1 MLQVVENVKG
11 VSKMK
16 IGKIT
21 EAEMEIMKIIW
32 EENKEITTAEI
43 LEKLPKENSW
53 KTTTVMTLVTRL
65 IEKNIL
71 NVNKVGKLNHY
82 SAKVTEEEYKAVQTD
97 VFLDD
102 MHNGSIKNFIATLY
116 NSRKISKK
124 DIADLKNWIK
134 EV

>member
-1 MLQVVENVKG
+1 
-11 VSKMK
+11 MK
-16 IGKIT
+16 ITKIT

-32 EENKEITTAEI
+32 EENKEMTTAEI

-65 IEKNIL
+65 IEKNVL

-82 SAKVTEEEYKAVQTD
+82 SAKVTEEQYKAVQTD

-124 DIADLKNWIK
+124 DITDLKNWIK

>member
-1 MLQVVENVKG
+1 MD
-11 VSKMK
+11 MK
-16 IGKIT
+16 LTKIS

-32 EENKEITTAEI
+32 KENKQITTADI

-65 IEKNIL
+65 IEKGIL
-71 NVNKVGKLNHY
+71 DVTKIGKLNHY
-82 SAKVTEEEYKAVQTD
+82 SPKVTEEEYKADQTD

-102 MHNGSIKNFIATLY
+102 MHNGSVKSFIATLY
-116 NSRKISKK
+116 NSRKISKQ
-124 DIADLKNWIK
+124 DISDLKKWIK

>member
-1 MLQVVENVKG
+1 
-11 VSKMK
+11 MK
-16 IGKIT
+16 IAKIT

-32 EENKEITTAEI
+32 EEDNEITTATI

-53 KTTTVMTLVTRL
+53 KTTTVMTLITRL
-65 IEKNIL
+65 IEKGIL
-71 NVNKVGKLNHY
+71 SVTKIGKLNNY

-97 VFLDD
+97 IFLDD
-102 MHNGSIKNFIATLY
+102 MHNGSIRNFMATLY

>member
-1 MLQVVENVKG
+1 
-11 VSKMK
+11 MK
-16 IGKIT
+16 LTKISD
-21 EAEMEIMKIIW
+21 AEMEIMKIIW
-32 EENKEITTAEI
+32 KGNKQITTADI

-65 IEKNIL
+65 IEKGIL
-71 NVNKVGKLNHY
+71 SVIKVGKLNHY
-82 SAKVTEEEYKAVQTD
+82 SPKVTEEEYKEAQTN

-102 MHNGSIKNFIATLY
+102 MFNGSVKSFMATLY

>member
-1 MLQVVENVKG
+1 
-11 VSKMK
+11 MK
-16 IGKIT
+16 ISKIT

-32 EENKEITTAEI
+32 EENKEITTATI

-53 KTTTVMTLVTRL
+53 KTTTVMTLITRL
-65 IEKNIL
+65 IEKGIL
-71 NVNKVGKLNHY
+71 NVNKIGKLNNY

-102 MHNGSIKNFIATLY
+102 MHNGSIRNFMATLY

>member
-1 MLQVVENVKG
+1 
-11 VSKMK
+11 MK
-16 IGKIT
+16 IAKIT
-21 EAEMEIMKIIW
+21 DAEMEIMKIIW
-32 EENKEITTAEI
+32 EENNEITTATI

-53 KTTTVMTLVTRL
+53 KTTTVMTLITRL
-65 IEKNIL
+65 IEKGIL
-71 NVNKVGKLNHY
+71 NVNKIGKLNNY

-102 MHNGSIKNFIATLY
+102 MHNGSIRNFMATLY

>member
-1 MLQVVENVKG
+1 
-11 VSKMK
+11 MK
-16 IGKIT
+16 IAKIT

-32 EENKEITTAEI
+32 EEKKEITTATI

-53 KTTTVMTLVTRL
+53 KTTTVMTLVARL
-65 IEKNIL
+65 IEKGIL
-71 NVNKVGKLNHY
+71 NVNKIGKLNNY

-97 VFLDD
+97 VFLED
-102 MHNGSIKNFIATLY
+102 MHNGSIRNFMATLY

>member
-1 MLQVVENVKG
+1 
-11 VSKMK
+11 MK
-16 IGKIT
+16 LTKISD
-21 EAEMEIMKIIW
+21 AEMEIMKIIW
-32 EENKEITTAEI
+32 EENKEITTATI

-53 KTTTVMTLVTRL
+53 KTTTVMTLITRL
-65 IEKNIL
+65 IEKGIL
-71 NVNKVGKLNHY
+71 SVTKIGKLNNY

-102 MHNGSIKNFIATLY
+102 MHNGSIRNFMATLY

>member
-1 MLQVVENVKG
+1 
-11 VSKMK
+11 MK
-16 IGKIT
+16 ISKIT

-32 EENKEITTAEI
+32 EEKKEITTATI

-65 IEKNIL
+65 IEKDIL
-71 NVNKVGKLNHY
+71 NVNKIGKLNHY
-82 SAKVTEEEYKAVQTD
+82 SSKVTEEEYKEAQTN

-102 MHNGSIKNFIATLY
+102 MFNGSVKSFMATLY

>member
-1 MLQVVENVKG
+1 
-11 VSKMK
+11 MK
-16 IGKIT
+16 ISKIT

-32 EENKEITTAEI
+32 EENREITTAEI

-82 SAKVTEEEYKAVQTD
+82 LPKVTEEEYKAVQTD

>member
-1 MLQVVENVKG
+1 
-11 VSKMK
+11 MK
-16 IGKIT
+16 LTRISD
-21 EAEMEIMKIIW
+21 AEMEIMKIIW
-32 EENKEITTAEI
+32 EENKEITTSTI

-65 IEKNIL
+65 IEKGII

-82 SAKVTEEEYKAVQTD
+82 SPKVTEEEYKAIQTD

-102 MHNGSIKNFIATLY
+102 MHNGSVKSFMATLY
-116 NSRKISKK
+116 NNKKISQK
-124 DIADLKNWIK
+124 DISDLKKWIK

>member
-1 MLQVVENVKG
+1 
-11 VSKMK
+11 MK

-32 EENKEITTAEI
+32 EESKEITTAEI

-65 IEKNIL
+65 IEKNVL

-82 SAKVTEEEYKAVQTD
+82 SAKVTEQEYKAVQTD

-124 DIADLKNWIK
+124 DIADLKSWIK

>member
-1 MLQVVENVKG
+1 
-11 VSKMK
+11 MK
-16 IGKIT
+16 IAKIT

-32 EENKEITTAEI
+32 EENNEITTATI

-53 KTTTVMTLVTRL
+53 KTTTVMTLITRL
-65 IEKNIL
+65 IEKGIL
-71 NVNKVGKLNHY
+71 NVNKIGKLNNY

-97 VFLDD
+97 VFLED
-102 MHNGSIKNFIATLY
+102 MHNGSIRNFMATLY

>member
-1 MLQVVENVKG
+1 
-11 VSKMK
+11 MK
-16 IGKIT
+16 IAKIT

-32 EENKEITTAEI
+32 EEKKEITTAAI

-65 IEKNIL
+65 IEKGIL
-71 NVNKVGKLNHY
+71 NVNKIGKLNNY

-97 VFLDD
+97 VFLED
-102 MHNGSIKNFIATLY
+102 MHNGSIRNFMATLY

>member
-1 MLQVVENVKG
+1 
-11 VSKMK
+11 MK
-16 IGKIT
+16 IPKIT

-32 EENKEITTAEI
+32 EENKEMTTAEI

-65 IEKNIL
+65 IEKNVL

-82 SAKVTEEEYKAVQTD
+82 SAIVTEEEYKAVQTD

>member
-1 MLQVVENVKG
+1 VRGDIN
-11 VSKMK
+11 MK
-16 IGKIT
+16 IPKIT

-65 IEKNIL
+65 IEKNVL

>member
-1 MLQVVENVKG
+1 
-11 VSKMK
+11 MK
-16 IGKIT
+16 IAKIT
-21 EAEMEIMKIIW
+21 EAEMEIMRIIW
-32 EENKEITTAEI
+32 EENKEITTATI

-65 IEKNIL
+65 IEKDIL
-71 NVNKVGKLNHY
+71 NVNKIGKLNNY
-82 SAKVTEEEYKAVQTD
+82 SAKVTEEEYKAAQTD
-97 VFLDD
+97 VFLED
-102 MHNGSIKNFIATLY
+102 MHNGSIRNFMATLY

>member
-1 MLQVVENVKG
+1 
-11 VSKMK
+11 MK
-16 IGKIT
+16 IAKIT
-21 EAEMEIMKIIW
+21 DAEMEIMKIIW
-32 EENKEITTAEI
+32 EENKEITTATI

-65 IEKNIL
+65 IEKDIL
-71 NVNKVGKLNHY
+71 NVNKIGKLNHY
-82 SAKVTEEEYKAVQTD
+82 SAKVTLEEYKAVQTD

-102 MHNGSIKNFIATLY
+102 MHNGSIKNFMATLY

>member
-1 MLQVVENVKG
+1 
-11 VSKMK
+11 MK
-16 IGKIT
+16 IAKIT

-32 EENKEITTAEI
+32 EENNDITTATI
-43 LEKLPKENSW
+43 LEKLPNENSW
-53 KTTTVMTLVTRL
+53 KTTTVMTLITRL
-65 IEKNIL
+65 IEKGIL
-71 NVNKVGKLNHY
+71 SVTKIGKLNNY

-97 VFLDD
+97 IFLDD
-102 MHNGSIKNFIATLY
+102 MHNGSIRNFMATLY

>member
-1 MLQVVENVKG
+1 
-11 VSKMK
+11 MK
-16 IGKIT
+16 ISKIT

-32 EENKEITTAEI
+32 EENNEITTATI

-53 KTTTVMTLVTRL
+53 KTTTVMTLITRL
-65 IEKNIL
+65 IEKGIL
-71 NVNKVGKLNHY
+71 NVNKIGKLNNY

-102 MHNGSIKNFIATLY
+102 MHNGSIRNFMATLY

>member
-1 MLQVVENVKG
+1 
-11 VSKMK
+11 MK
-16 IGKIT
+16 LTKISDS
-21 EAEMEIMKIIW
+21 EMEIMKIIW
-32 EENKEITTAEI
+32 KENKEITTSTI

-65 IEKNIL
+65 IEKGII

-82 SAKVTEEEYKAVQTD
+82 SPKVTEEEYKAIQTD

-102 MHNGSIKNFIATLY
+102 MHNGSVKSFMATLY
-116 NSRKISKK
+116 NNKKISQK
-124 DIADLKNWIK
+124 DISDLKKWIK